1 MPEIHFVVRWPDESV
16 TACYSPS
23 LVVRDY
29 FDAGASYALPDFLA
43 RSREAL
49 GIASE
54 RVRSIYGVPC
64 VRAGAQLALIEDKVR
79 ALQSDVAAAHAVVT
93 VETFVA
99 TARGVR

>member
-1 MPEIHFVVRWPDESV
+1 MPEIQFVVRWPDDSV

-29 FDAGASYALPDFLA
+29 FEAGHSYSLDDFLA

-54 RVRSIYGVPC
+54 RVRAIYGFPC
-64 VRAGAQLALIEDKVR
+64 SRAQSQLASIEAKVR
-79 ALQSDVAAAHAVVT
+79 GLVAFAATTESAPRVV
-93 VETFVA
+93 VERLVPI
-99 TARGVR
+99 